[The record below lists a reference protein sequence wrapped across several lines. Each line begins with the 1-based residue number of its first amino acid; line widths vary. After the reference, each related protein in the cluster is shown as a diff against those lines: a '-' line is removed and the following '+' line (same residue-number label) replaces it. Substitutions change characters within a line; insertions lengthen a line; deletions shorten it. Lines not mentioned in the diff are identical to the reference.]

1 MKYAFVEQHRSQF
14 RVEAM
19 CRLLGVSRSGY
30 YGWRERQPSRRAQ
43 EQAHLVAEITTI
55 YQMSQSTYGSPRI
68 QAELVARG
76 WQVSRQ
82 RVARLMQQQGL
93 KARRCQRRQR
103 VCTTQS
109 QHNFTIAP
117 NLLLRQFQADAPN
130 RKWTADIT
138 YIDTAEGWLYL
149 AVILDL
155 FSRRIVGWAMADS
168 LESTLVEDA
177 FRMAV
182 KQRQPEAGLLH
193 HSDRGSQYAGYR
205 YQALLAQV
213 GCQVSMSRTAN
224 CLDNAPPESFFAT
237 LKTECVIQPYRT
249 RAEARTAIFAY
260 IEAWYNR
267 RRRHSSLGFLSP
279 VEFERLHGF

>member
-1 MKYAFVEQHRSQF
+1 MKYAFVETHREQF
-14 RVEAM
+14 SIQRM

-30 YGWRERQPSRRAQ
+30 YAWRDRQPSQRAQ
-43 EQAHLVAEITTI
+43 ERAHLVTDITAI
-55 YQMSQSTYGSPRI
+55 YQMSQATYGSPRI
-68 QAELVARG
+68 QAELVAHG

-82 RVARLMQQQGL
+82 RVARLMREQGL
-93 KARRCQRRQR
+93 VARRCQRRRR

-138 YIDTAEGWLYL
+138 YLDTAEGWLYL

-168 LESTLVEDA
+168 LDSTLVEDA

-182 KQRQPEAGLLH
+182 TQRHPEAGLLH

-205 YQALLAQV
+205 YQSLLAQV

-237 LKTECVIQPYRT
+237 LKSECVTQPYRT

-260 IEAWYNR
+260 IEIWYNR
-267 RRRHSSLGFLSP
+267 QRRHSSLGYLSP
-279 VEFERLHGF
+279 DGFEHLHGF